1 MRINEIKNILKAKV
15 LFGEA
20 AMENTIVAAG
30 SADLLDE
37 ILYALAK
44 DCVLLT
50 GAVTLDSIRKAT
62 VAGIGAIVMVRGKK
76 IDKKILD
83 LARENNIPVLSTDF
97 SLFVASGRLYS
108 AGLRGLDGT
117 W

>member
-1 MRINEIKNILKAKV
+1 MRIEEIKNILKARV
-15 LFGEA
+15 LCCEA
-20 AMENTIVAAG
+20 AMDNFIVAGG
-30 SADLLDE
+30 SADLLND

-50 GAVTLDSIRKAT
+50 GGLTLDSIRKAT
-62 VAGIGAIVMVRGKK
+62 VAGIGAIVMVRGKE

>member
-1 MRINEIKNILKAKV
+1 MKIDEIKNTLKAKV
-15 LFGEA
+15 LCCEN
-20 AMENTIVAAG
+20 AMENFIVAGG

-37 ILYALAK
+37 ILYAAAK

-50 GAVTLDSIRKAT
+50 GSVTLDSLRKAK
-62 VAGIGAIVMVRGKK
+62 VAGIGAVVMVRGKAP
-76 IDKKILD
+76 DKKILN
-83 LARENNIPVLSTDF
+83 LASKSNITVLSTDF
-97 SLFVASGRLYS
+97 SLFVASGRLYT

>member
-1 MRINEIKNILKAKV
+1 MKIEEIKNILKAKV
-15 LFGEA
+15 LCCENT
-20 AMENTIVAAG
+20 MENSIVSGG
-30 SADLLDE
+30 SADLLDT
-37 ILYALAK
+37 ILYAAAK

-50 GAVTLDSIRKAT
+50 GAATLDSIRKSK
-62 VAGIGAIVMVRGKK
+62 VAEIGAIVMVRGKTP
-76 IDKKILD
+76 DKEILN
-83 LARENNIPVLSTDF
+83 LARENNIPVLATDF